1 MSTAAGDGGV
11 AGLVRGQIGRGAGA
25 RTARVDAAELAG
37 RVRSGA
43 AIGLQHWQDA
53 QRAAR
58 YVAQEVAEIEEI
70 DSGLLTGDLPIK
82 AYLDEVC
89 ELDDPRS
96 RGKGLTGD
104 LAGYWRYRIGD
115 YRVLVEVR
123 DDVVWALGYE
133 P

>member
-1 MSTAAGDGGV
+1 M
-11 AGLVRGQIGRGAGA
+11 LR
-25 RTARVDAAELAG
+25 RV
-37 RVRSGA
+37 
-43 AIGLQHWQDA
+43 
-53 QRAAR
+53 
-58 YVAQEVAEIEEI
+58 
-70 DSGLLTGDLPIK
+70 K

-123 DDVVWALGYE
+123 DADPVIIAITLGHRSDIY
-133 P
+133 

>member
-1 MSTAAGDGGV
+1 MSRW
-11 AGLVRGQIGRGAGA
+11 GLETSPRF
-25 RTARVDAAELAG
+25 DK
-37 RVRSGA
+37 
-43 AIGLQHWQDA
+43 
-53 QRAAR
+53 AAR
-58 YVAQEVAEIEEI
+58 KLDRQVLRRV
-70 DSGLLTGDLPIK
+70 K

-123 DDVVWALGYE
+123 DDDLVIIAITLGHRSGIH
-133 P
+133 

>member
-1 MSTAAGDGGV
+1 MSRW
-11 AGLVRGQIGRGAGA
+11 GLETSPRF
-25 RTARVDAAELAG
+25 DK
-37 RVRSGA
+37 
-43 AIGLQHWQDA
+43 
-53 QRAAR
+53 AAR
-58 YVAQEVAEIEEI
+58 KLDRHVLRRV
-70 DSGLLTGDLPIK
+70 K

-123 DDVVWALGYE
+123 DDDLVIIAITLGHRSGIY
-133 P
+133 